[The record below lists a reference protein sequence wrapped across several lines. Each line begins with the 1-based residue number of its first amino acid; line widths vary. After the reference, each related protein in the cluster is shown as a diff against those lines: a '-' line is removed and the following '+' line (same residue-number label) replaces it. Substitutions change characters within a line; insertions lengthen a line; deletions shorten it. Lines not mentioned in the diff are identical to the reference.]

1 MGRDKQAFIASLPIH
16 SGGVGLVALLL
27 AAACMAALLLV
38 ALFPATDLPPS
49 ETYLFYAYC
58 VLVIRARTYEYACL
72 LCLSSTGTDL

>member
-1 MGRDKQAFIASLPIH
+1 
-16 SGGVGLVALLL
+16 
-27 AAACMAALLLV
+27 MAALLLV